1 MKSHYY
7 ILLTSY
13 RVRILNGTSVYLVI
27 LCDRFKYT
35 TSIQL
40 SLRHCCVIVPYVML
54 IPSVL
59 SSETYETEFVLNLLS
74 FSGPKESVTC
84 QCAKSMKMRES
95 ISIV

>member
-40 SLRHCCVIVPYVML
+40 SLRHCCVILPYVML

-74 FSGPKESVTC
+74 FSGLKESVTC

>member
-13 RVRILNGTSVYLVI
+13 HVRILNGTSVYLVI

-40 SLRHCCVIVPYVML
+40 SLRLLCDCTLRHVDT
-54 IPSVL
+54 L
-59 SSETYETEFVLNLLS
+59 SIIIRNL
-74 FSGPKESVTC
+74 
-84 QCAKSMKMRES
+84 
-95 ISIV
+95 